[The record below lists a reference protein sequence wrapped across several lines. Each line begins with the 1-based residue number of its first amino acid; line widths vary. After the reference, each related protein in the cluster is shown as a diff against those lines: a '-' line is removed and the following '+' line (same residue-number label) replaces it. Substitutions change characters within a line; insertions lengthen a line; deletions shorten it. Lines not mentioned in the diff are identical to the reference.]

1 MGAGSY
7 NLEVVL
13 SEEIIQVQ
21 ENAQASAETT
31 VTMNEPVEL
40 VEVDSTVV
48 ATIAE

>member
-7 NLEVVL
+7 NVEVVL
-13 SEEIIQVQ
+13 GEETIEVQ

-40 VEVDSTVV
+40 LVDS
-48 ATIAE
+48 